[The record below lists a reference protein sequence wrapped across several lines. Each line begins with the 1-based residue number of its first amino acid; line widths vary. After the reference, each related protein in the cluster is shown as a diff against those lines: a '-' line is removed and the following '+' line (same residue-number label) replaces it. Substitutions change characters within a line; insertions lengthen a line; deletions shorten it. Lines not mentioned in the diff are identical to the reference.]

1 MAERLRR
8 VALTG
13 GIATGKSY
21 CLARFAELGAPTI
34 DADVLARQ
42 AVAPGTPG
50 FAAVRERFGQAV
62 LRRDGSLDRDAL
74 GRIVFSDA
82 QARRDLEEIIHPQ
95 VYEGVRGWFERLETA
110 PNHVPA
116 AIADIPLVY
125 ETGHEADF
133 DAIVVVTCRPDQ
145 QRERLMERAGL
156 SEEDAQRRI
165 DSQIPIGAKASRTEY
180 VIDTSGSFAE
190 TNLQVVDMWEK
201 LSASLRGGS

>member
-1 MAERLRR
+1 MAARLRR

-21 CLARFAELGAPTI
+21 CLTRFAELGAPTI

-50 FAAVRERFGQAV
+50 FAAVRERFGQAI

-74 GRIVFSDA
+74 GRLVFSDV

-95 VYEGVRGWFERLETA
+95 VYEGVRGWFERLEA
-110 PNHVPA
+110 SPNPVPI
-116 AIADIPLVY
+116 AIADIPLVF

-133 DAIVVVTCRPDQ
+133 DSIIVVRCLPEQ
-145 QRERLMERAGL
+145 QLERLMARTGL
-156 SEEDAQRRI
+156 SEADAQQRI
-165 DSQIPIGAKASRTEY
+165 DTQLPIGVKASRADY

-190 TNLQVVDMWEK
+190 TNLQVVQIWGRVNEEK
-201 LSASLRGGS
+201 DVI